1 MSSESFGRRMTMIML
16 TMMMIGDGKGAF
28 CQVCA
33 LVLSWLAKI
42 VVYPDFGRR
51 GRVEAGS
58 LQIGRSDSALG
69 QGVMLSSHTVSLS
82 VD

>member
-1 MSSESFGRRMTMIML
+1 M
-16 TMMMIGDGKGAF
+16 
-28 CQVCA
+28 
-33 LVLSWLAKI
+33 LSWLAKI